1 MQTKTIEKKT
11 KQIHLRDRSCTF
23 FLGHL
28 VHPRSPLCTN
38 IYLWCH
44 MCYVRVS
51 RIPCSRAHLDFIIEK
66 RKWWK
71 KKRERIKG
79 IRVER
84 AREKMRRKSA
94 RERYRAHTHVH
105 VHIQNLHREKIVHAH
120 TRTIYIRTYTW
131 THTYTRAM

>member
-1 MQTKTIEKKT
+1 METKTIEKKT
-11 KQIHLRDRSCTF
+11 KQTHLRETSKRQIVYVLSRSSRPST
-23 FLGHL
+23 LAL
-28 VHPRSPLCTN
+28 VYKYIFMVPYVLCAREQDP
-38 IYLWCH
+38 
-44 MCYVRVS
+44 VFARAS
-51 RIPCSRAHLDFIIEK
+51 RFYNREK
-66 RKWWK
+66 KMMKK

-120 TRTIYIRTYTW
+120 TRTIYIRTYT
-131 THTYTRAM
+131 